1 MKVAKTTPMATK
13 RMVRPDDPRAL
24 RSRAALRDALL
35 RLVEE
40 RPFDQ
45 ITIRDI
51 TAEAGVSYP
60 VFFRR
65 YETKEELLADIA
77 TEQVQQLLALTLP
90 IFQAQMQVESVRA
103 LCGYVE
109 DHRLLW
115 TRLLTGG
122 AASAMSE
129 EFKRMAKEIASRQ
142 PRANPW
148 LPLDLGPSF
157 VASGLFEILAWWLNQ
172 PADYPV
178 ENVLKIIDALI
189 VRATARPVDI
199 QLV

>member
-1 MKVAKTTPMATK
+1 MS
-13 RMVRPDDPRAL
+13 RPDDPRAL
-24 RSRAALRDALL
+24 RSREALRGALL
-35 RLVEE
+35 SLIEE
-40 RPFDQ
+40 HPFEQ
-45 ITIRDI
+45 ISIRDI
-51 TAEAGVSYP
+51 TVRAGVSYP

-77 TEQVQQLLALTLP
+77 AGQVRQLLSLTVP
-90 IFQAQMQVESVRA
+90 IFNTHTQEESLRA

-122 AASAMSE
+122 AGPVMRE
-129 EFKRMAKEIASRQ
+129 EFRQIAKEIAYQQ

-148 LPLDLGPSF
+148 LPIDLAAAF
-157 VASGLFEILAWWLNQ
+157 VATGLFEILAWWLGQ
-172 PADYPV
+172 PADYPF
-178 ENVLKIIDALI
+178 ENIVKMIDTLI